1 MMTGEFSGFWHFDL
15 AFQIYGPK
23 KRGTKEIMWAEQRA
37 SERERQWRSV
47 VLQIR
52 PKKTKAGNQDKVGA
66 LVKDHFVIWFLDR
79 LKN

>member
-1 MMTGEFSGFWHFDL
+1 MMTGDFSGFWHFDL
-15 AFQIYGPK
+15 AFQIYGPQ
-23 KRGTKEIMWAEQRA
+23 KRGTKEIMWGWAA

-52 PKKTKAGNQDKVGA
+52 PKKTKAANQDKGGA